1 MWDAIPGTPSLAG
14 GADRLASALNQP
26 AGQLA
31 QFWIKAISADWQAAD
46 SAWSGLPDQTR
57 TQLEAMLATTD
68 PRGTMAEIIL
78 ASQVHFF
85 SAADHAW
92 CISHVL
98 PLLSWTDQARAQNTW
113 DGFLS
118 WGRFDDQLLAAGLLD
133 GYIQAAV
140 HAAEL
145 PERLHQQLY
154 RHLSAVALH
163 NPDASTTQWA
173 KTLTFSVDVAFRTTW
188 MNQLGWDLSLQPPEA
203 VEQHWLTW
211 MQAYWDERLAGIP
224 RKLDE
229 TEASAM
235 AAWVIYLTDSL
246 EEGIARA
253 TAVPAGITQHSRLLR
268 GLTSQ
273 RIDRAPT
280 AIAAF
285 VGHLLTY
292 TQPPFHDC
300 DQVHRII
307 QELGDMTGVKEIREQ
322 AIRLRCP

>member
-1 MWDAIPGTPSLAG
+1 
-14 GADRLASALNQP
+14 
-26 AGQLA
+26 
-31 QFWIKAISADWQAAD
+31 
-46 SAWSGLPDQTR
+46 
-57 TQLEAMLATTD
+57 
-68 PRGTMAEIIL
+68 
-78 ASQVHFF
+78 
-85 SAADHAW
+85 
-92 CISHVL
+92 
-98 PLLSWTDQARAQNTW
+98 
-113 DGFLS
+113 
-118 WGRFDDQLLAAGLLD
+118 
-133 GYIQAAV
+133 
-140 HAAEL
+140 
-145 PERLHQQLY
+145 
-154 RHLSAVALH
+154 
-163 NPDASTTQWA
+163 
-173 KTLTFSVDVAFRTTW
+173 

-211 MQAYWDERLAGIP
+211 MRAYWDERLAGIP
-224 RKLDE
+224 RRLDE

-253 TAVPAGITQHSRLLR
+253 TAVPACITQHSRLLR
-268 GLTSQ
+268 DLTSQ